1 MKLEEKIDYFKSL
14 DLSKLPEAV
23 QEGVMSQ
30 VEMFDE
36 FGAEE
41 MEGDAETVVLVDDL
55 YQSVRKYVGDS
66 PAQAKAKV
74 KDSSKAKK
82 YRGNLVTLREKK
94 SGVRTAN
101 QNRAKSK
108 QSSARAKVEEVVEL
122 PKTKR
127 TPPSSTKR
135 PANNKAEDKEAMA
148 DKKALAAKAKEEAKE
163 AKKKATEAK
172 KKAAKAEKIKA
183 EKVALKGEL
192 KTLQGKVKDFA
203 KLEEVLAKSLT
214 NYVKNKFPQGLGA
227 TADTDKE
234 LEALKM
240 KVKFYRSLLAKDKA
254 DYKALCVMLGIDYKI
269 SSPKRKASSG
279 VAGLGKPKKKK
290 AVSKKEPTF
299 LSKLKNIFS

>member
-1 MKLEEKIDYFKSL
+1 MKLEEKINYFKSL

-82 YRGNLVTLREKK
+82 YRGNLVALREKK

-108 QSSARAKVEEVVEL
+108 QNARNPVEEVVEL

-127 TPPSSTKR
+127 TPATSTKR
-135 PANNKAEDKEAMA
+135 PAKDKAEDKEAMA

-163 AKKKATEAK
+163 AKKKANEAK
-172 KKAAKAEKIKA
+172 KKAAKAEK
-183 EKVALKGEL
+183 VALKGDL
-192 KTLQGKVKDFA
+192 KTLQGKVKDYA

-227 TADTDKE
+227 ADTDKE

-254 DYKALCVMLGIDYKI
+254 DYKVLCVMLGIDYKI
-269 SSPKRKASSG
+269 SSPKRKASGG

-290 AVSKKEPTF
+290 VVAKKEPTL
-299 LSKLKNIFS
+299 LSRLKNIFS